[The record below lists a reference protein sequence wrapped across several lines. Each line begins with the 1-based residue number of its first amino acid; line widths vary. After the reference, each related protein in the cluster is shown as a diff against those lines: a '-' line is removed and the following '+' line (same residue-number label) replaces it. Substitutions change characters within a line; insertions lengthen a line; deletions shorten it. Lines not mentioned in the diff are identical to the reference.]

1 MAYPTV
7 SGPYGFLTEQNLAGR
22 VFNQATIEI
31 PILPSYSSNIGYGD
45 LVSIDNTGSIIRVDI
60 AAGTK
65 STFATPPIGVFLGC
79 SYTDPILGYFL
90 EGQSWQASLG
100 ATDAVAKV
108 CNDPDVVLK
117 AAVTDGS
124 GVVVTAAGATP
135 ANIGQNI
142 GYYQGLG
149 SPIGALIN
157 SIPRNSVASLDQT
170 TIANASSLPFRIY
183 APVTQTALTDG
194 TFCELFV
201 TYNWNQHFYRQG
213 TGI

>member
-124 GVVVTAAGATP
+124 GIVVTAAGVSL